1 LFALSFFVVRFRSKR
16 RARASLTGIFSYVT
30 IGRLIIVHM
39 LLALSGQIANCFKMY
54 ERSDLAP
61 LRAAVLA
68 DRINVLIFPAV
79 EFTKLDA
86 ALF

>member
-1 LFALSFFVVRFRSKR
+1 
-16 RARASLTGIFSYVT
+16 
-30 IGRLIIVHM
+30 M